1 MKKKLKLLIFYHHQI
16 FWANKFSTRIFNQK
30 LSPTPSITISFCVL
44 YTFYSDFCSCFL
56 FFSVAPLKIVV
67 SEAVFGMDDG
77 RSSDAGRPRLPGVCI
92 VDVDSNAE
100 PYWLLLVFLPK
111 RARVCSNQLTA
122 CPINTGALISLSLS
136 LLLAFFATAADA
148 ASVSCSRRA
157 HSPLARS
164 PMEHVRQWARDWWR
178 VQADARL
185 LLAGWDINVCILC
198 FCVRGRDL
206 GCRCVR
212 LCVCHFASRLQQ
224 HACQGRFCNRSV
236 LAWLT
241 EFFSVIEPDLFTDI
255 LLSRQKSLQ

>member
-1 MKKKLKLLIFYHHQI
+1 MKFKKTKRVWLRKKFGLLKKITRNRNNLTSSFRRVSWKEDVKLLIFYHHQI
-16 FWANKFSTRIFNQK
+16 FWTNKFSTRIFNHNS
-30 LSPTPSITISFCVL
+30 SPTPSITISFSAL

-136 LLLAFFATAADA
+136 L
-148 ASVSCSRRA
+148 SVVGVFRHRRRRR
-157 HSPLARS
+157 L
-164 PMEHVRQWARDWWR
+164 
-178 VQADARL
+178 RL
-185 LLAGWDINVCILC
+185 L
-198 FCVRGRDL
+198 
-206 GCRCVR
+206 
-212 LCVCHFASRLQQ
+212 
-224 HACQGRFCNRSV
+224 
-236 LAWLT
+236 
-241 EFFSVIEPDLFTDI
+241 
-255 LLSRQKSLQ
+255 